1 MFPTILITV
10 TIFLFGLVIGSFLN
24 VVILRV
30 PNKEDIVKER
40 SHCPKCGHTLA
51 WYDLFPLFSYL
62 GLKGKCRYCK
72 EKISIQYPVI
82 EALNGV
88 MYVVIFLTYEV
99 SVESLLYCLL
109 VSALIALSVIDFR
122 TYEIPVGFC
131 VFIGILGIARVATD
145 PENVFNYLLGAVAV
159 SAVLAILYYGSKGRA
174 IGGGDVK
181 LMAACGFLLGWQKI
195 VLAFTLGCILGSVI
209 HIIRMKVSKQ
219 GRMLAMG
226 PYLSAGVMIA
236 ALWGD
241 RLITWYASLLK

>member
-72 EKISIQYPVI
+72 GKISIQYPVI

-145 PENVFNYLLGAVAV
+145 SENVFDYLLGAVAV
-159 SAVLAILYYGSKGRA
+159 SAILAILYYGSKGRA

-209 HIIRMKVSKQ
+209 HIIRMKVAKR
-219 GRMLAMG
+219 GHMLAMG